1 MDEANGDLTGRAE
14 AYADE
19 MAVTR
24 HARVA
29 DDLFD
34 QAIRYRD
41 TTQVAY
47 AMRLRAHYER
57 RNKRR

>member
-14 AYADE
+14 AYAEE
-19 MAVTR
+19 MGETR
-24 HARVA
+24 YARVA
-29 DDLFD
+29 DYLFD
-34 QAIRYRD
+34 QAIRCRG